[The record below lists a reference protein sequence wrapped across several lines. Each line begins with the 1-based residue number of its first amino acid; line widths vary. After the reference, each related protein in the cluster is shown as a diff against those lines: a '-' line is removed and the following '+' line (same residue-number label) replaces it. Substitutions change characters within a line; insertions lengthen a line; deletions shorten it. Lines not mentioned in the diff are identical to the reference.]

1 MRFEGLSG
9 LKINFEKSELISL
22 GRVENMEF
30 LAEAFGCQVGSL
42 PPYLGLLLGAP
53 FKFVTVWDNVRERL

>member
-1 MRFEGLSG
+1 M
-9 LKINFEKSELISL
+9 